1 MVSDI
6 KVSEGGGLHTEFIEY
21 YGSEY
26 QPNYGKLA
34 EMKKHTRLVKPILA
48 MVAALSIALGVGA
61 CGSGTTAQTSGNATT
76 SKDENSRVKMYDSVK
91 AITDDSDLVVV
102 GTVADQKV
110 VQDIDDETD
119 FTLSTVKVITTKK
132 GDAGDETVVVRQ
144 TGSTKNQTAGA
155 MMKTGSTYLLFLVHS
170 GLAGDLASQYY
181 VTGADAGIYLASA
194 TAKAKTQ
201 TGTATEQD
209 ISEETFNRVN
219 SDSGDNLPA
228 TLTVDEV
235 PAS

>member
-1 MVSDI
+1 M
-6 KVSEGGGLHTEFIEY
+6 HTKFAEY

-26 QPNYGKLA
+26 QQNYRKRA
-34 EMKKHTRLVKPILA
+34 EMKKQPRLVKPILV
-48 MVAALSIALGVGA
+48 MVATFSLALGVGA
-61 CGSGTTAQTSGNATT
+61 CGSGSTPTQTGGSTTASENGTSRA
-76 SKDENSRVKMYDSVK
+76 KMYDSVK

-155 MMKTGSTYLLFLVHS
+155 MMETGSTYLLFLVHS

-181 VTGADAGIYLASA
+181 VTGADAGIYLAPA
-194 TAKAKTQ
+194 TAKAKAQ

-209 ISEETFNRVN
+209 ISGETFNRVN

>member
-1 MVSDI
+1 MKKMASTIYID
-6 KVSEGGGLHTEFIEY
+6 
-21 YGSEY
+21 Y
-26 QPNYGKLA
+26 QQNYGKRA

-48 MVAALSIALGVGA
+48 MVTALSIALGVGA

-76 SKDENSRVKMYDSVK
+76 SKGEISRVKMYDSVK

-170 GLAGDLASQYY
+170 GLSGDLASQYY

-194 TAKAKTQ
+194 TAKAKAH

-209 ISEETFNRVN
+209 ISGETFNRVN

-235 PAS
+235 PAAS

>member
-1 MVSDI
+1 MKKMASTIYID
-6 KVSEGGGLHTEFIEY
+6 
-21 YGSEY
+21 Y
-26 QPNYGKLA
+26 QQNYGKRA

-48 MVAALSIALGVGA
+48 MVAVLSIALGVGA

-76 SKDENSRVKMYDSVK
+76 SKGEISRVKMYDSVK
-91 AITDDSDLVVV
+91 AITDDSDLVIV
-102 GTVADQKV
+102 GTVADQRV

-170 GLAGDLASQYY
+170 GLSGDLASQYY

-194 TAKAKTQ
+194 TAKAKAQ

-209 ISEETFNRVN
+209 ISGETFNRVN

-235 PAS
+235 PAAS

>member
-1 MVSDI
+1 MSDI

-76 SKDENSRVKMYDSVK
+76 SKGENSRAKMYDSVK

>member
-1 MVSDI
+1 MKKMASTIYID
-6 KVSEGGGLHTEFIEY
+6 
-21 YGSEY
+21 Y
-26 QPNYGKLA
+26 QQNYGKRA

-48 MVAALSIALGVGA
+48 MVTALSIALGVGA

-76 SKDENSRVKMYDSVK
+76 SKGEISRVKMYDSVK

-132 GDAGDETVVVRQ
+132 GDAGDETVIVRQ

-170 GLAGDLASQYY
+170 GLSGDLASQYY
-181 VTGADAGIYLASA
+181 VTGADAGIYLAPA
-194 TAKAKTQ
+194 TAKAKAQ

-209 ISEETFNRVN
+209 ISGETFNRVN

>member
-1 MVSDI
+1 MKKMASTIYID
-6 KVSEGGGLHTEFIEY
+6 
-21 YGSEY
+21 Y
-26 QPNYGKLA
+26 QQNYGKRA

-48 MVAALSIALGVGA
+48 MVTALSIALGVGA

-76 SKDENSRVKMYDSVK
+76 SKGEISRVKMYDSVK

-110 VQDIDDETD
+110 VQDIDNETD

-170 GLAGDLASQYY
+170 GLSGDLASQYY

-194 TAKAKTQ
+194 TAKAKAQ

-209 ISEETFNRVN
+209 ISGETFNRVN

-235 PAS
+235 PAAS

>member
-1 MVSDI
+1 MKKMASTIYID
-6 KVSEGGGLHTEFIEY
+6 
-21 YGSEY
+21 Y
-26 QPNYGKLA
+26 QQNYGKRA

-48 MVAALSIALGVGA
+48 MVTALSIALGVGA

-76 SKDENSRVKMYDSVK
+76 SKGEISRVKMYDSVK
-91 AITDDSDLVVV
+91 AITDDSDLVIV
-102 GTVADQKV
+102 GTVADQRV

-170 GLAGDLASQYY
+170 GLSGDLASQYY

-194 TAKAKTQ
+194 TAKAKAQ

-209 ISEETFNRVN
+209 ISGETFNRVN

-235 PAS
+235 PAAS

>member
-1 MVSDI
+1 MKKMASTIYID
-6 KVSEGGGLHTEFIEY
+6 
-21 YGSEY
+21 Y
-26 QPNYGKLA
+26 QQNYGKRA

-48 MVAALSIALGVGA
+48 MVTALSIALGVGA

-76 SKDENSRVKMYDSVK
+76 SKGEISRVKMYDSVK

-110 VQDIDDETD
+110 VQDIDNETD

-170 GLAGDLASQYY
+170 GLSGDLASQYY
-181 VTGADAGIYLASA
+181 VTGADAGIYLAPA
-194 TAKAKTQ
+194 TAKAKAQ

-209 ISEETFNRVN
+209 ISGETFNRVN

-235 PAS
+235 PAAS

>member
-1 MVSDI
+1 M
-6 KVSEGGGLHTEFIEY
+6 HTEFAEY
-21 YGSEY
+21 YGIEY
-26 QPNYGKLA
+26 QPNYGKRA
-34 EMKKHTRLVKPILA
+34 GMKKQPRLVKPILA
-48 MVAALSIALGVGA
+48 MMAALSIAFGVGA
-61 CGSGTTAQTSGNATT
+61 CGSSGTTAQTSGNATT
-76 SKDENSRVKMYDSVK
+76 SKGEISRVKMYDSVK
-91 AITDDSDLVVV
+91 AITDDSDLVIV

-132 GDAGDETVVVRQ
+132 GDAGDKTVVVRQ

-155 MMKTGSTYLLFLVHS
+155 IMKTGSTYLLFLVRS
-170 GLAGDLASQYY
+170 GLSGDLASQYY
-181 VTGADAGIYLASA
+181 VTGADAGIYLAAA
-194 TAKAKTQ
+194 TAKAKVQ

-209 ISEETFNRVN
+209 ISGETFNRVN
-219 SDSGDNLPA
+219 NGSGDNLPA

>member
-1 MVSDI
+1 MKKMASTIYID
-6 KVSEGGGLHTEFIEY
+6 
-21 YGSEY
+21 Y
-26 QPNYGKLA
+26 QQNYGKRA

-48 MVAALSIALGVGA
+48 MVAVLSIALGVGA

-76 SKDENSRVKMYDSVK
+76 SKGEISRVKMYDSVK

-170 GLAGDLASQYY
+170 GLSGDLASQYY

-194 TAKAKTQ
+194 TAKAKAQ

-209 ISEETFNRVN
+209 ISGETFNRVN

-235 PAS
+235 PAAS

>member
-1 MVSDI
+1 
-6 KVSEGGGLHTEFIEY
+6 
-21 YGSEY
+21 
-26 QPNYGKLA
+26 
-34 EMKKHTRLVKPILA
+34 MKKHTRLVKPILA
-48 MVAALSIALGVGA
+48 MVAVLSIALGVGA
-61 CGSGTTAQTSGNATT
+61 CGSGTTAQTSGNAMT
-76 SKDENSRVKMYDSVK
+76 SKGEISRVKMYDSVK

-132 GDAGDETVVVRQ
+132 GDAGDETDIVRQ

-170 GLAGDLASQYY
+170 GLSGDLASQYY
-181 VTGADAGIYLASA
+181 VTGADAGIYLAPA
-194 TAKAKTQ
+194 TAKAKAQ

-209 ISEETFNRVN
+209 ISGETFNRVN

>member
-1 MVSDI
+1 
-6 KVSEGGGLHTEFIEY
+6 
-21 YGSEY
+21 
-26 QPNYGKLA
+26 
-34 EMKKHTRLVKPILA
+34 MKKHTRLVKPILA
-48 MVAALSIALGVGA
+48 MVAVLSIALGVGA

-76 SKDENSRVKMYDSVK
+76 SKGEISRVKMYDSVK

-132 GDAGDETVVVRQ
+132 GDAGDETVIVRQ

-170 GLAGDLASQYY
+170 GLSGDLASQYY
-181 VTGADAGIYLASA
+181 VTGADAGIYLAPA
-194 TAKAKTQ
+194 TAKAKAQ

-209 ISEETFNRVN
+209 ISGETFNRVN

-235 PAS
+235 PAAS

>member
-1 MVSDI
+1 MKKMASTIYID
-6 KVSEGGGLHTEFIEY
+6 
-21 YGSEY
+21 Y
-26 QPNYGKLA
+26 QQNYGKRA

-48 MVAALSIALGVGA
+48 MVAVLSIALGVGA

-76 SKDENSRVKMYDSVK
+76 SKGEISRVKMYDSVK
-91 AITDDSDLVVV
+91 AITDDSDLVIV
-102 GTVADQKV
+102 GTVADQRV

-132 GDAGDETVVVRQ
+132 GDAGDETVIVRQ

-170 GLAGDLASQYY
+170 GLSGDLASQYY
-181 VTGADAGIYLASA
+181 VTGADAGIYLAPA
-194 TAKAKTQ
+194 TAKAKAQ

-209 ISEETFNRVN
+209 ISGETFNRVN

-235 PAS
+235 PAAS

>member
-1 MVSDI
+1 MKKMASTIYID
-6 KVSEGGGLHTEFIEY
+6 
-21 YGSEY
+21 Y
-26 QPNYGKLA
+26 QQNYGKRA

-48 MVAALSIALGVGA
+48 MVAVLSIALGVGA

-76 SKDENSRVKMYDSVK
+76 SKGEISRVKMYDSVK
-91 AITDDSDLVVV
+91 AITDDSDLVIV
-102 GTVADQKV
+102 GTVADQRV

-155 MMKTGSTYLLFLVHS
+155 MMKSGSTYLLFLVHS
-170 GLAGDLASQYY
+170 GLSGDLASQYY

-194 TAKAKTQ
+194 TAKAKAQ

-209 ISEETFNRVN
+209 ISGETFNRVN

>member
-1 MVSDI
+1 MKKMASTIYID
-6 KVSEGGGLHTEFIEY
+6 
-21 YGSEY
+21 Y
-26 QPNYGKLA
+26 QQNYGKRA

-48 MVAALSIALGVGA
+48 MVAVLSIALGVGA

-76 SKDENSRVKMYDSVK
+76 SKGEISRVKMYDSVK

-110 VQDIDDETD
+110 VQDIDNETD

-155 MMKTGSTYLLFLVHS
+155 MMETGSTYLLFLVHS

-181 VTGADAGIYLASA
+181 VTGADAGIYLAPA
-194 TAKAKTQ
+194 TAKAKAQ

-209 ISEETFNRVN
+209 ISGETFNRVN

>member
-1 MVSDI
+1 MKKMASTIYID
-6 KVSEGGGLHTEFIEY
+6 
-21 YGSEY
+21 Y
-26 QPNYGKLA
+26 QQNYGKRA

-48 MVAALSIALGVGA
+48 MVTALSIALGVGA

-76 SKDENSRVKMYDSVK
+76 SKGEISRVKMYDSVK
-91 AITDDSDLVVV
+91 AITDDSDLVIV
-102 GTVADQKV
+102 GTVADQRV

-170 GLAGDLASQYY
+170 GLSGDLASQYY

-194 TAKAKTQ
+194 TAKAKAQ

-209 ISEETFNRVN
+209 ISGETFNRVN

>member
-1 MVSDI
+1 MKKMASTIYID
-6 KVSEGGGLHTEFIEY
+6 
-21 YGSEY
+21 Y
-26 QPNYGKLA
+26 QQNYGKRA

-48 MVAALSIALGVGA
+48 MVAVLSIALGVGA

-76 SKDENSRVKMYDSVK
+76 SKGEISRVKMYDSVK

-155 MMKTGSTYLLFLVHS
+155 MMETGSTYLLFLVHS

-181 VTGADAGIYLASA
+181 VTGADAGIYLAPA
-194 TAKAKTQ
+194 TAKAKAQ
-201 TGTATEQD
+201 TGTVTEQD
-209 ISEETFNRVN
+209 ISGETFNRVN

>member
-1 MVSDI
+1 MKKMASTIYID
-6 KVSEGGGLHTEFIEY
+6 
-21 YGSEY
+21 Y
-26 QPNYGKLA
+26 QQNYGKRA

-48 MVAALSIALGVGA
+48 MVAVLSIALGVGA

-76 SKDENSRVKMYDSVK
+76 SKGEISRVKMYDSVK

-110 VQDIDDETD
+110 VQDIDNETD

-155 MMKTGSTYLLFLVHS
+155 MMETGSTYLLFLVHS

-181 VTGADAGIYLASA
+181 VTGADAGIYLAPA
-194 TAKAKTQ
+194 TAKAKAQ
-201 TGTATEQD
+201 TGTVTEQD
-209 ISEETFNRVN
+209 ISGETFNRVN

>member
-1 MVSDI
+1 MKKMASTIYID
-6 KVSEGGGLHTEFIEY
+6 
-21 YGSEY
+21 Y
-26 QPNYGKLA
+26 QQNYGKRA

-48 MVAALSIALGVGA
+48 MVAVLSIALGVGA

-76 SKDENSRVKMYDSVK
+76 SKGEISRVKMYDSVK
-91 AITDDSDLVVV
+91 AITDDSDLVIV
-102 GTVADQKV
+102 GTVADQRV

-132 GDAGDETVVVRQ
+132 GDAGDETVIVRQ

-170 GLAGDLASQYY
+170 GLSGDLASQYY
-181 VTGADAGIYLASA
+181 VTGADAGIYLAPA
-194 TAKAKTQ
+194 TAKAKAQ
-201 TGTATEQD
+201 TGTVTEQD
-209 ISEETFNRVN
+209 ISGETFNRVN

>member
-1 MVSDI
+1 MKKMASTIYID
-6 KVSEGGGLHTEFIEY
+6 
-21 YGSEY
+21 Y
-26 QPNYGKLA
+26 QQNYGKRA

-48 MVAALSIALGVGA
+48 MVAVLSIALGVGA

-76 SKDENSRVKMYDSVK
+76 SKGEISRVKMYDSVK

-132 GDAGDETVVVRQ
+132 GDAGDETVIVRQ

-170 GLAGDLASQYY
+170 GLSGDLASQYY
-181 VTGADAGIYLASA
+181 VTGADAGIYLAPA
-194 TAKAKTQ
+194 TAKAKAQ

-209 ISEETFNRVN
+209 ISGETFNRVN

>member
-1 MVSDI
+1 M
-6 KVSEGGGLHTEFIEY
+6 HTEFTEY
-21 YGSEY
+21 YCSEY
-26 QPNYGKLA
+26 QPNYGKRA

-91 AITDDSDLVVV
+91 AITDDSDLVIV

-119 FTLSTVKVITTKK
+119 FTLSTVKIITPKK
-132 GDAGDETVVVRQ
+132 GDAGDKTVIVRQ

-155 MMKTGSTYLLFLVHS
+155 IMKTGSTYLLFLVHS
-170 GLAGDLASQYY
+170 GLSGDLASQYY
-181 VTGADAGIYLASA
+181 VTGADAGIYLAPT
-194 TAKAKTQ
+194 TAKAKAQ

-209 ISEETFNRVN
+209 ISGETFNRVN

-228 TLTVDEV
+228 TLTVNEV

>member
-1 MVSDI
+1 MKKMASTIYID
-6 KVSEGGGLHTEFIEY
+6 
-21 YGSEY
+21 Y
-26 QPNYGKLA
+26 QQNYGKRA

-48 MVAALSIALGVGA
+48 MVTALSIALGVGA

-76 SKDENSRVKMYDSVK
+76 SKGEISRVKMYDSVK
-91 AITDDSDLVVV
+91 AITDDSDLVIV
-102 GTVADQKV
+102 GTVADQRV

-170 GLAGDLASQYY
+170 GLSGDLASQYY

-194 TAKAKTQ
+194 TTKAKAQ

-209 ISEETFNRVN
+209 ISGETFNRVN

-235 PAS
+235 PAAS

>member
-1 MVSDI
+1 M
-6 KVSEGGGLHTEFIEY
+6 HTESTEY

-26 QPNYGKLA
+26 QQNYGKRA

-144 TGSTKNQTAGA
+144 TGSTENQTAGA

-194 TAKAKTQ
+194 TAKAKAQ
-201 TGTATEQD
+201 TGTTTEQD
-209 ISEETFNRVN
+209 ISGETFNRVN

>member
-1 MVSDI
+1 MKKMASTIYID
-6 KVSEGGGLHTEFIEY
+6 
-21 YGSEY
+21 Y
-26 QPNYGKLA
+26 QQNYGKRA

-48 MVAALSIALGVGA
+48 MVTALSIALGVGA

-76 SKDENSRVKMYDSVK
+76 SKGEISRVKMYDSVK

-170 GLAGDLASQYY
+170 GLSGDLASQYY

-194 TAKAKTQ
+194 TAKAKAQ

-209 ISEETFNRVN
+209 ISGETFNRVN

-235 PAS
+235 PAAS

>member
-1 MVSDI
+1 
-6 KVSEGGGLHTEFIEY
+6 
-21 YGSEY
+21 
-26 QPNYGKLA
+26 
-34 EMKKHTRLVKPILA
+34 MKKQPRLVKPILA
-48 MVAALSIALGVGA
+48 MVAAFSLALGVGA
-61 CGSGTTAQTSGNATT
+61 CGSGSSTPTQTGGSTAASENGTSRA
-76 SKDENSRVKMYDSVK
+76 KMYDSVK

-110 VQDIDDETD
+110 VQDIDNETD

-144 TGSTKNQTAGA
+144 TGSTKNQTTGA

-170 GLAGDLASQYY
+170 GLSGDLASQYY
-181 VTGADAGIYLASA
+181 VTGADAGIYLAPA
-194 TAKAKTQ
+194 TVKAKAQ

-209 ISEETFNRVN
+209 ISGETFNRVN

>member
-1 MVSDI
+1 MKKMASTIYID
-6 KVSEGGGLHTEFIEY
+6 
-21 YGSEY
+21 Y
-26 QPNYGKLA
+26 QQNYGKRA

-48 MVAALSIALGVGA
+48 MVAVLSIALGVGA

-76 SKDENSRVKMYDSVK
+76 SKGEISRVKMYDSVK

-132 GDAGDETVVVRQ
+132 GDAGDETVIVRQ

-170 GLAGDLASQYY
+170 GLSGDLASQYY
-181 VTGADAGIYLASA
+181 VTGADAGIYLAPA
-194 TAKAKTQ
+194 TAKAKAQ

-209 ISEETFNRVN
+209 ISGETFNRVN

-235 PAS
+235 PAAS

>member
-1 MVSDI
+1 MKKMASTIYID
-6 KVSEGGGLHTEFIEY
+6 
-21 YGSEY
+21 Y
-26 QPNYGKLA
+26 QQNYGKRA
-34 EMKKHTRLVKPILA
+34 EIKKHTRLVKPILA
-48 MVAALSIALGVGA
+48 MVTALSIALGVGA

-76 SKDENSRVKMYDSVK
+76 SKGEISRVKMYDSVK
-91 AITDDSDLVVV
+91 AITDDSDLVIV
-102 GTVADQKV
+102 GTVADQRV

-170 GLAGDLASQYY
+170 GLSGDLASQYY

-194 TAKAKTQ
+194 TAKAKAQ

-209 ISEETFNRVN
+209 ISGETFNRVN

-235 PAS
+235 PAAS

>member
-1 MVSDI
+1 MKKMASTIYID
-6 KVSEGGGLHTEFIEY
+6 
-21 YGSEY
+21 Y
-26 QPNYGKLA
+26 QQNYGKRA

-48 MVAALSIALGVGA
+48 MVAVLSIALGVGA

-76 SKDENSRVKMYDSVK
+76 SKGEISRVKMYDSVK
-91 AITDDSDLVVV
+91 AITDDSDLVIV
-102 GTVADQKV
+102 GTVADQRV

-170 GLAGDLASQYY
+170 GLSGDLASQYY

-194 TAKAKTQ
+194 TAKAKAQ

-209 ISEETFNRVN
+209 ISGETFNRVN

>member
-1 MVSDI
+1 MKKMASTIYID
-6 KVSEGGGLHTEFIEY
+6 
-21 YGSEY
+21 Y
-26 QPNYGKLA
+26 QQNYGKRA

-48 MVAALSIALGVGA
+48 MVTALSIALGVGA

-76 SKDENSRVKMYDSVK
+76 SKGEISRVKMYDSVK
-91 AITDDSDLVVV
+91 AITDDSDLVIV
-102 GTVADQKV
+102 GTVANQRV

-170 GLAGDLASQYY
+170 GLSGDLASQYY

-194 TAKAKTQ
+194 TAKAKAQ

-209 ISEETFNRVN
+209 ISGETFNRVN

-235 PAS
+235 PAAS